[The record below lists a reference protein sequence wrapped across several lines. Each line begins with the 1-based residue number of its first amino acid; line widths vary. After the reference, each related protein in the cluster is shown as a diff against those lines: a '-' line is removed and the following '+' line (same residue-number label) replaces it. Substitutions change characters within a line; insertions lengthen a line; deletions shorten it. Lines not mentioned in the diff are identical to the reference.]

1 MIIKEDIMSRFY
13 SKPKKTRRRK
23 ASKTK
28 EMTTLAYKLGQI
40 EAGKKNPESKVY
52 ESYHKGLENKKK
64 SKKPLF

>member
-1 MIIKEDIMSRFY
+1 MAY
-13 SKPKKTRRRK
+13 STRKPRRKKKVNKTR
-23 ASKTK
+23 

-64 SKKPLF
+64 AKKPLF